1 MTTLKQRLFRLLFA
15 AEYKRYIAILL
26 KREQSYHRR
35 PIAEIAIS
43 NDRMDFVSIFLAN
56 D

>member
-1 MTTLKQRLFRLLFA
+1 MQTYKFTDTTHA
-15 AEYKRYIAILL
+15 A
-26 KREQSYHRR
+26 